1 MGAFKNRD
9 IDEQNALREAARFR
23 GGQFTDSFEGT
34 FSVIYSEALELLIN
48 RQRKYGPEN
57 IRQQGIYGVI
67 TRIADDKLARVKQ
80 SLNGTLKNGKVELD
94 PIKTK
99 GGTGEGDD
107 SFEDA
112 LLDIANYALIALAL
126 HRGVWGKP
134 LIEDMEDDFDAFI
147 KEWSEDDDFDL
158 PDILNNIG
166 DL

>member
-9 IDEQNALREAARFR
+9 IDEKNALREAARAR
-23 GGQFTDSFEGT
+23 GGQYTDSFEGA

-80 SLNGTLKNGKVELD
+80 SLNGTLENGRLELD
-94 PIKTK
+94 PIETK
-99 GGTGEGDD
+99 GNTGEGDD

-126 HRGVWGKP
+126 HRGEWGKP
-134 LIEDMEDDFDAFI
+134 LIEDMDDDFDKFI
-147 KEWSEDDDFDL
+147 HDWSKEDDFDL

>member
-9 IDEQNALREAARFR
+9 IDEQNALCEAAKAR
-23 GGQFTDSFEGT
+23 QEKYTDTFEGT

-48 RQRKYGPEN
+48 RQRKYGPDN

-80 SLNGTLKNGKVELD
+80 SLNGRLENGKLILD
-94 PIKTK
+94 PVKTK

-126 HRGVWGKP
+126 HRGEWGKP
-134 LIEDMEDDFDAFI
+134 LIEDMDDELDKFI
-147 KEWSEDDDFDL
+147 DEWTKDDDFDL

>member
-1 MGAFKNRD
+1 MGAFKDHD
-9 IDEQNALREAARFR
+9 IDGKNALREAARSR

-48 RQRKYGPEN
+48 RQRKYGPDN
-57 IRQQGIYGVI
+57 IQQQGLYGVI

-80 SLNGTLKNGKVELD
+80 SLNGTLENGKLVLNQIE
-94 PIKTK
+94 TR
-99 GGTGEGDD
+99 GNTGEGDD

-126 HRGVWGKP
+126 HRGQWGKP
-134 LIEDMEDDFDAFI
+134 LIEDMEDDFDKFI
-147 KEWSEDDDFDL
+147 DDWSKDDDFDL
-158 PDILNNIG
+158 PDILNNVG

>member
-9 IDEQNALREAARFR
+9 IDEKNALREAARSR
-23 GGQFTDSFEGT
+23 GGQYTDSFEGA

-80 SLNGTLKNGKVELD
+80 SLNGTLENGRLELD
-94 PIKTK
+94 PIETK
-99 GGTGEGDD
+99 GNTGEGDD

-126 HRGVWGKP
+126 HRGEWGKP
-134 LIEDMEDDFDAFI
+134 LIEDMDDDFDKFI
-147 KEWSEDDDFDL
+147 HDWSKEDDFDL

>member
-9 IDEQNALREAARFR
+9 IDAKNALREAAKSR
-23 GGQFTDSFEGT
+23 GGQYTDSFEGA

-80 SLNGTLKNGKVELD
+80 SLNGTLENGRLELD
-94 PIKTK
+94 PIETK
-99 GGTGEGDD
+99 GNTGEGDD

-126 HRGVWGKP
+126 HRGEWGKP
-134 LIEDMEDDFDAFI
+134 LIEDMDDDFEKFI
-147 KEWSEDDDFDL
+147 DDWSKEDDFDL